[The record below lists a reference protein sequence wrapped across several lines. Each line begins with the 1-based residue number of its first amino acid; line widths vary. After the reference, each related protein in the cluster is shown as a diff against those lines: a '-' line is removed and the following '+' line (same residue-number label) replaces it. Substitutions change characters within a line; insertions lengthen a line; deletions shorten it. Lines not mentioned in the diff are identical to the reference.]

1 MSRYEYKATK
11 TRREKI
17 GFYTAFSICLIAV
30 CMAVYSTYTQVAE
43 SNKPVTASVTPTS
56 AVAVAQPVTHV
67 TVPTPTLGLTPITED
82 TPSTE
87 EETAEAAT
95 QPTTQAASEQGR
107 ADALQTMLAAE
118 ISLSMPTKSGHVLVP
133 YSTDSVYNKTL
144 NSWKPHLAAD
154 FDGELGED
162 ILAMLSGEVSSVSE
176 DKMYGKTVDVTSG
189 NVVISYC
196 GLGEV
201 KVKQGDKL
209 SRGDKIAVLG
219 TVPCEA
225 SDPNHI
231 HVTVKINGATADPL
245 TFVNNEN

>member
-1 MSRYEYKATK
+1 MKR
-11 TRREKI
+11 I
-17 GFYTAFSICLIAV
+17 
-30 CMAVYSTYTQVAE
+30 
-43 SNKPVTASVTPTS
+43 TS
-56 AVAVAQPVTHV
+56 AITSILIFCAIAFASAPDYAAVIDESPSAQ
-67 TVPTPTLGLTPITED
+67 
-82 TPSTE
+82 